1 MSSVRLRKKKV
12 EWSIFAHH
20 LIARE
25 NTFLCLFFFFYF
37 PHQGTN
43 TSLCTI
49 LSALC
54 YSFFIYGKCPGEL
67 HSAVLT
73 LRVFLGEIL
82 LFHQFFESHLR
93 SLHAITHTATQ
104 ALQPRTGASLEE
116 IEEQN
121 SERTEKHLLLRTLA
135 STVKCKRTV
144 TYEGGGNWSHAHKC
158 NNANTVLFSA
168 TVITEAL

>member
-1 MSSVRLRKKKV
+1 MKLFCSPSHCQRKHFPV
-12 EWSIFAHH
+12 P
-20 LIARE
+20 
-25 NTFLCLFFFFYF
+25 FFNF
-37 PHQGTN
+37 PHLGTN
-43 TSLCTI
+43 TSLCMI

-54 YSFFIYGKCPGEL
+54 YGFFIDGKCPGEL

-73 LRVFLGEIL
+73 ISVFLGEIL
-82 LFHQFFESHLR
+82 LFHKFFESLLR

-104 ALQPRTGASLEE
+104 ALQPRTGAFLEE
-116 IEEQN
+116 IEEQK
-121 SERTEKHLLLRTLA
+121 SERTENICCSEHSPPLSNVNT
-135 STVKCKRTV
+135 CTV